1 MTPAELSALRLSAYR
16 RLYFEDATMDDSVQ
30 ALHEAWKEA
39 EEGIAACRR
48 QLRGATTAEE
58 KAGLLLT
65 LLVLQQVAPRDF
77 ALLDETMD
85 KAVALLPEVRDDSL
99 RARLLVH
106 LAAET
111 EDEEYLTEARQLLG
125 KKTTAIRTSEE
136 YWYILLTL
144 QGIENQEM
152 NRK

>member
-1 MTPAELSALRLSAYR
+1 MMPAELSALRLSAYR

-30 ALHEAWKEA
+30 ALHEAWKES

-48 QLRGATTAEE
+48 QLKAATTAEE

-85 KAVALLPEVRDDSL
+85 EAVALLPEVRNDSL

-111 EDEEYLTEARQLLG
+111 EDEEYLTEARQLL
-125 KKTTAIRTSEE
+125 KKTTDIRTSED
-136 YWYILLTL
+136 YRYILLAL
-144 QGIENQEM
+144 QGIGQEVF
-152 NRK
+152 